1 MAIYFLENYVELS
14 HDEYSGDRTANDMAG
29 AVIRKFLSKE
39 VGWLDEEIDDAIY
52 E

>member
-1 MAIYFLENYVELS
+1 MELS